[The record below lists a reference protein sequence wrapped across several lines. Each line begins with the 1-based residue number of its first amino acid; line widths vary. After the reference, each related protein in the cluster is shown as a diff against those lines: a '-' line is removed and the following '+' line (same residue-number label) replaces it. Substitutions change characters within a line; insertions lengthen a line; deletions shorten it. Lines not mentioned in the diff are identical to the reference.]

1 MRIIL
6 SLLFLVNMIY
16 ASVAVVSAFNGSADI
31 YRDNQ
36 KLKVYVGVEI
46 DTKDTIKTN
55 DNTKIQLIFK
65 DNTRIT
71 IGKNSDFSVE
81 DYMYDETKP
90 NASKAKFKFAKG
102 LFRTISGRIGKLNKK
117 QFKISV
123 KSATIGIRGT
133 KFDVL
138 VTASFVKV
146 GVYKGAVYFENLGQ
160 SVDVKADHFF
170 VYEYLNNKKIIKQGR
185 FKESFEFKNEKKQ
198 VNKLSNVVNV
208 NPILSTTNINTN
220 DVKNQVEDITDLNN
234 DELKEEVTTTVDDTK
249 NELVKEVVYTDD
261 NLEYGYWKDTL
272 QNDKRVDTFIDSKI
286 ITPENIVQGYI
297 TDQMQGEFAG
307 SISSIITDANGE
319 IYDRAGSIT
328 VDLDFE
334 YERFSSS
341 ISIDNDQ
348 YRAIV
353 DGDIATNGFTSTSVM
368 NDYGEIEVT
377 GGSLDGKY
385 YGENNID
392 SVGGTFELKGADD
405 STIKGVF
412 VAIPQ

>member
-1 MRIIL
+1 MRVIL
-6 SLLFLVNMIY
+6 SLLFLVNIIY
-16 ASVAVVSAFNGSADI
+16 ASVAVVSAFNGSANI
-31 YRDNQ
+31 YRDNKQ
-36 KLKVYVGVEI
+36 LKVYVGVEI
-46 DTKDTIKTN
+46 NKKDTIKTN
-55 DNTKIQLIFK
+55 NNTKIQLIFK

-71 IGKNSDFSVE
+71 IGKNSQFSVS
-81 DYMYDETKP
+81 DYLYDETKP
-90 NASKAKFKFAKG
+90 NASKAKFKFTKG

-146 GVYKGAVYFENLGQ
+146 GVYKGTVYFENLGQ
-160 SVDVKADHFF
+160 SVDVKEDHFF

-185 FKESFEFKNEKKQ
+185 FKESFEFKDDNKQ
-198 VNKLSNVVNV
+198 RNKLSDN
-208 NPILSTTNINTN
+208 IDIDTKSITTNINTN
-220 DVKNQVEDITDLNN
+220 EVKNQVEDIIDLNN
-234 DELKEEVTTTVDDTK
+234 NIK
-249 NELVKEVVYTDD
+249 NELVKEVVYTDN
-261 NLEYGYWKDTL
+261 NLEYGYWIDPL
-272 QNDKRVDTFIDSKI
+272 NDNKKVNTFIDSKTL
-286 ITPENIVQGYI
+286 TPENIVQGYI
-297 TDQMQGEFAG
+297 TDQMQAG
-307 SISSIITDANGE
+307 FKGNISSIITDANGE

-368 NDYGEIEVT
+368 NDYGEIEVR

>member
-185 FKESFEFKNEKKQ
+185 FKESFEFKDEKKQ

-208 NPILSTTNINTN
+208 NPILTTTNINTN

-297 TDQMQGEFAG
+297 TDQMQGQFAG

-328 VDLDFE
+328 VDLDFGDE
-334 YERFSSS
+334 TFSSN
-341 ISIDNDQ
+341 ISIDNDK
-348 YRAIV
+348 YRAFIN
-353 DGDIATNGFTSTSVM
+353 GDITTSGFTSTSVM

-377 GGSLDGKY
+377 DGSLNGKF

-392 SVGGTFELKGADD
+392 SVGGTFELKGADN
-405 STIKGVF
+405 SNVKGVF